1 MLKIWLIIQRE
12 FLVRVKKKS
21 FIVMTIL
28 GPILIAALM
37 IVPIYLAKESQE
49 KRLIAVN
56 LSLIHI

>member
-37 IVPIYLAKESQE
+37 IVE
-49 KRLIAVN
+49 LIIP
-56 LSLIHI
+56 L